1 MIKFRLDGMTKI
13 CRGLKRGANMWAKN
27 IMLGKTSAIRSGA
40 LLSIGAKN
48 WGVEPRAANGA
59 NTGVLECLLGSRDLG
74 QLDAPDEV
82 GLALNTPVAT
92 LSTIAGKAAELV
104 LSQGRRVVKNG
115 ETGLVS
121 GLIRRPHGTDLS
133 VSHGDLVE
141 VAKARKDRG
150 VGAGRNG
157 GSDGSHRGVS
167 GRGRRRRSQRRGENG
182 RGARSGR
189 TLGALGS
196 DEAIISL
203 SHRSVGVDNPILGGK
218 CGLEV

>member
-1 MIKFRLDGMTKI
+1 
-13 CRGLKRGANMWAKN
+13 MWAKN

-104 LSQGRRVVKNG
+104 LSQGRRVVKKW
-115 ETGLVS
+115 
-121 GLIRRPHGTDLS
+121 
-133 VSHGDLVE
+133 GDR
-141 VAKARKDRG
+141 ARERADPATSWYRLE
-150 VGAGRNG
+150 RQPWRSC
-157 GSDGSHRGVS
+157 GSCKSEEGPR
-167 GRGRRRRSQRRGENG
+167 GRGRKERWQ
-182 RGARSGR
+182 
-189 TLGALGS
+189 
-196 DEAIISL
+196 
-203 SHRSVGVDNPILGGK
+203 
-218 CGLEV
+218 